1 MLLREISAAAGVHG
15 TAPVCLLSRLPFL
28 CAFGADG
35 KTVKVLAAD
44 TQWLWL
50 LLW

>member
-1 MLLREISAAAGVHG
+1 MLLREMSVAASLDG

-28 CAFGADG
+28 FAFGADG
-35 KTVKVLAAD
+35 NIVKVLAAD